1 MDTLSVNDIKKIIP
15 HRYPFLL
22 VDRIT
27 EVEDGKYIKGYKNI
41 TVNEEL
47 FMGHFP
53 GDPVFPGVLII
64 EAMAQLGAYLILRF
78 FPEESRLAYFAGLDK
93 VRFKRVVVP
102 GDRLDMQVRIAR
114 DRGTFAIMEGE
125 ARVEGDVAATATM
138 MAAIAK
144 K

>member
-1 MDTLSVNDIKKIIP
+1 MEPLSVNDIKKVIP

-22 VDRIT
+22 IDRIT
-27 EVEDGKYIKGYKNI
+27 EVKDGEYIKGYKNI

-47 FMGHFP
+47 FLGHFP
-53 GDPVFPGVLII
+53 EDPVFPGVLII

-78 FPEESRLAYFAGLDK
+78 FPEDNRLAYFAGLEK
-93 VRFKRVVVP
+93 VRWKRPVVP
-102 GDRLDMQVRIAR
+102 GDRLDMVVRIAR
-114 DRGTFAIMEGE
+114 DRGTFVVMEGE
-125 ARVEGDVAATATM
+125 ARVDEEIAATATM

>member
-1 MDTLSVNDIKKIIP
+1 MESLSVNDIKKVIP

-22 VDRIT
+22 IDRVT
-27 EVEDGKYIKGYKNI
+27 EVKDGEYIKGYKNI

-47 FMGHFP
+47 FLGHFP
-53 GDPVFPGVLII
+53 EDPVFPGVLII

-78 FPEESRLAYFAGLDK
+78 FPEDNRLAYFAGLEK
-93 VRFKRVVVP
+93 VRWKRPVVP
-102 GDRLDMQVRIAR
+102 GDRLDMVVRIAR
-114 DRGTFAIMEGE
+114 DRGTFVVMEGE
-125 ARVEGDVAATATM
+125 ASVDEEIAATATM